1 MSDLSKKNLA
11 AWCIVPFDA
20 CKRGPRERAEM
31 LKRLGIRSLAYDWRK
46 EHLPTFD
53 DEIAEL
59 RERDLQM
66 TAFYL
71 ICQWPQSE
79 AAAEQDTLLL
89 KSLAFLKRSS
99 LEIDIWITYAGEGTR
114 ETDPDEDRYASGA
127 RRVDVLARILHSQ
140 GCRLGIYNHGGWGGL
155 PATMVEIVKRV
166 ESPNVGIVYN
176 FHHGHDLMADMPDAL
191 NLMRP
196 HLIGL
201 NLNGTTAG
209 GPKILPIGQG
219 EEDRRIIQ
227 MVADLDYDGP
237 IGILDHRPDTDAEE
251 SLKAN
256 LSGLHSL
263 LADLGHKDEAE
274 TYL

>member
-176 FHHGHDLMADMPDAL
+176 FHHGHDHMADMPDAL